1 MKFCDLHLYASSR
14 DLEHAERMLAKSSE
28 LGYVQVAVPLPR
40 NVEEEV
46 VHSLR
51 EITQRKGLDF
61 VTRLD
66 LAPKSPGELLSD
78 LRRFRRRFE
87 VVSVLCG
94 SKPVALQAAKDRRVD
109 LLCFS
114 RVSPRRRFF
123 GFAEAEL
130 ASRSSAAL
138 EVDVA
143 QILSVN
149 GLERVGLLASLRK
162 EVAIANSHDVPMV
175 ISCGASDPLLL
186 RRPSDCASLGLLF
199 GVDSSLALKA
209 LSEAPAQIV
218 DRNRVKQSRGYVSP
232 GVRIIREGA
241 KGDQAG

>member
-14 DLEHAERMLAKSSE
+14 YLEHAERMIAKSSE
-28 LGYVQVAVPLPR
+28 LGYFRVAVPLQP
-40 NVEEEV
+40 NVKEEV
-46 VHSLR
+46 VHHLR
-51 EITQRKGLDF
+51 QISQRRGLDF

-66 LAPKSPGELLSD
+66 LAPRNPGELLSD

-114 RVSPRRRFF
+114 SVSPRRRFF

-130 ASRSSAAL
+130 ASGSSAAL

-149 GLERVGLLASLRK
+149 GSERVGLLASLRK
-162 EVAIANSHDVPMV
+162 EIAIASSHDVPLV
-175 ISCGASDPLLL
+175 ISSGASNPLLL
-186 RRPSDCASLGLLF
+186 RKPHDCASLGLLF

-209 LSEAPAQIV
+209 LSETPAQIV
-218 DRNRVKQSRGYVSP
+218 DKNRVKQSRGYVSP
-232 GVRIIREGA
+232 GVQIVKEGV
-241 KGDQAG
+241 KGD

>member
-1 MKFCDLHLYASSR
+1 MKFCDLHLYVSSA
-14 DLEHAERMLAKSSE
+14 DLENAGRMLAKSSE
-28 LGYVQVAVPLPR
+28 LGYVRVAVPLPP
-40 NVEEEV
+40 NVKEEV

-51 EITQRKGLDF
+51 QISQRRGLDF

-94 SKPVALQAAKDRRVD
+94 SKPVAGQAAKDRRVD

-114 RVSPRRRFF
+114 SVSPRRRFF

-130 ASRSSAAL
+130 ASGSSTAL

-143 QILSVN
+143 QILSAN
-149 GLERVGLLASLRK
+149 GSERVGLLASLRK
-162 EVAIANSHDVPMV
+162 EVAIANSHDVPLV
-175 ISCGASDPLLL
+175 ISSGASNPLLL
-186 RRPSDCASLGLLF
+186 RKPHDCASLGLLF
-199 GVDSSLALKA
+199 GVGSSLALKA
-209 LSEAPAQIV
+209 LSDTPAQIV
-218 DRNRVKQSRGYVSP
+218 DRNRVKQSQGYVSP
-232 GVRIIREGA
+232 GVRIVKEGL
-241 KGDQAG
+241 KSD